1 MTKLIKIMA
10 AAVYMIGALAVFAL
24 STALAPHAKADVFD
38 MCPDGHEGVVGGHTT
53 CPFAENVRQAFFN
66 SGMSHHFPAYSPV
79 TGETYAMDCEGE
91 YPAYFSDGAVVTST
105 RCYTTASDAEVV
117 VW

>member
-10 AAVYMIGALAVFAL
+10 AAAIMIGALAAFGL
-24 STALAPHAKADVFD
+24 STALAPYAKADVFD

-53 CPFAENVRQAFFN
+53 CPFAENVRQAFLA